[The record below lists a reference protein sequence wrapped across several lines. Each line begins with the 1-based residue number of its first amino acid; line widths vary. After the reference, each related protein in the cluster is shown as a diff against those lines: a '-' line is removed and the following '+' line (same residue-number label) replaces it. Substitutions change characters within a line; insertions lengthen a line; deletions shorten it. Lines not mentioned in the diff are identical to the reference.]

1 MSLIVNRRYSE
12 NLAYYLGDHWR
23 FWCGPTLPPNTPNY
37 TERMAELERVFQSAN
52 ILAEC
57 VDNWKDGLLA
67 EPFTWQ
73 LKGPDGERAEAPEA
87 ELQLQRWLDWVQQQS
102 FGLDLRLT
110 NFRQPNPWHEFV
122 LSLGVL
128 GEGNLR
134 LWQPRKFADDPE
146 PIRRIHL
153 HSPIAGSVLVQ
164 RDIDGFVEKVSYSGF
179 EQQIMTEGLLQITV
193 DDAPEPLIIDTG
205 GRWTIHQ
212 AVAPPLLTPSIKQLQ
227 NAINHALTMKLR
239 NNELSGFR
247 ERIFLNAQSPGEWI
261 DDPAFPG
268 GQRFIPATIE
278 RGPGIDQFFYGVPMG
293 DTSSPNYTNP
303 QIHESQPIAIET
315 LISSLQADRQLM
327 YMAFRQGHLL
337 SAGDAGMS
345 GESRIQ
351 MRQSFD
357 LHLRGWRVPVEG
369 AIAHILNVVLKILG
383 FENLEA
389 VVKLNISTGKL
400 SSEERQQVIAE
411 YNAGLL
417 SKATAMARLGTVTD
431 VDAELALIEE
441 ERTEAMATMM
451 PQQPD
456 DTGDLL
462 PQPINGSGNSR
473 TELENA
479 NGLQNRNQ
487 RPEEA

>member
-1 MSLIVNRRYSE
+1 MSTRRFSE

-37 TERMAELERVFQSAN
+37 SERISQLERVFQSAN

-67 EPFTWQ
+67 EPFTWY
-73 LKGPDGERAEAPEA
+73 LKGLDGSRTKAPEA
-87 ELQLQRWLDWVQQQS
+87 ELQLQRWLDWIQEQS

-110 NFRQPNPWHEFV
+110 NFRQSNPWHEFV

-134 LWQPRKFADDPE
+134 LWQPRKFADDPD

-153 HSPIAGSVLVQ
+153 HAPVAGSVLVQ
-164 RDIDGFVEKVSYSGF
+164 RDTDGFVEKVSYSYSGF
-179 EQQIMTEGLLQITV
+179 EQQIMAEGLLQITV
-193 DDAPEPLIIDTG
+193 DDSPEPLFVDTG

-212 AVAPPLLTPSIKQLQ
+212 ALAPSLLTPSIKQLQ
-227 NAINHALTMKLR
+227 NSINHALTMKLR

-247 ERIFLNAQSPGEWI
+247 ERIFLNAQSPGDWI
-261 DDPAFPG
+261 DDPSFPG

-278 RGPGIDQFFYGVPMG
+278 RGPGIDQFFYGVPFG
-293 DTSSPNYTNP
+293 DASSPNYASP
-303 QIHESQPIAIET
+303 QIHESQPVAIET
-315 LISSLQADRQLM
+315 LLGSIQADRQLL
-327 YMAFRQGHLL
+327 YLAFRQGHLL
-337 SAGDAGMS
+337 STGDANLS
-345 GESRIQ
+345 GESRVQ
-351 MRQSFD
+351 MRQAFD
-357 LHLRGWRVPVEG
+357 LFLRGWRTPIEG
-369 AIAHILNVVLKILG
+369 AVAHILNVVLKILG
-383 FENLEA
+383 FDNLEA

-400 SSEERQQVIAE
+400 TAEERQQIIAE

-417 SKATAMARLGTVTD
+417 SRATAIARLGTVSD
-431 VDAELALIEE
+431 VDAELALIES
-441 ERTEAMATMM
+441 ERSEAAAALLAS
-451 PQQPD
+451 QPD

-462 PQPINGSGNSR
+462 PQPIAGLGNSR

-479 NGLQNRNQ
+479 IRSFVWTSKPQLT
-487 RPEEA
+487 P